1 MEKETRRRK
10 KHTPPKPDPALPR
23 IFIKENQEFVLGSGV
38 FIWTTTNGGTT
49 IMNVGVIDTCAFTV
63 TTVTP

>member
-1 MEKETRRRK
+1 MKPRRRRNK
-10 KHTPPKPDPALPR
+10 YTIPQPDTALPR

-38 FIWTTTNGGTT
+38 FIWTTANGGTT
-49 IMNVGVIDTCAFTV
+49 IMNVGVIDTSTFSI